1 MIPVL
6 EKLIQALREELAH
19 YGEMLALLDRQQET
33 TISRMTDEM
42 YAATAAIQG
51 QSRVIQESRARRE
64 GVQRELARE
73 LAVVETSTFVELVPL
88 LPAEYRPL
96 VESLVGENNDLLRQV
111 QHRARQNHL
120 LLSRSVELM
129 QQFINTLVPA
139 RSAPSYTDRGARTA
153 PAVAPPPLYE
163 AVG

>member
-6 EKLIQALREELAH
+6 QKLIETLREELTH

-33 TISRMTDEM
+33 TVNRMTDEM
-42 YAATAAIQG
+42 FAVTAAIQN
-51 QSRVIQESRARRE
+51 QSRVIQDARSRRDTA
-64 GVQRELARE
+64 QRHLARE
-73 LAVVETSTFVELVPL
+73 LTVVESSTFVELTPL
-88 LPAEYRPL
+88 LPPDYRPL
-96 VESLVGENNDLLRQV
+96 VESLVDENNDLLRKV

-129 QQFINTLVPA
+129 QQFINTLAPA
-139 RSAPSYTDRGARTA
+139 ASARTYTDRGARTSTA
-153 PAVAPPPLYE
+153 AVPPLYE